1 MCAGKNIVYVGC
13 GTVLGFRHP
22 LGVLNVSPREK
33 GGPLY
38 LADKVKPVC
47 TRKLA
52 LVVVVVV
59 VIVMTISEST

>member
-13 GTVLGFRHP
+13 GTVLGFRH
-22 LGVLNVSPREK
+22 K
-33 GGPLY
+33 GGRLY
-38 LADKVKPVC
+38 FADKVKPVY

-59 VIVMTISEST
+59 VIVMTISESA